1 MGCIRRYVIYAP
13 TARLTESRLYTLL
26 QSMHKLLKRL
36 LNAVGVVCVA
46 AAMLPSSAHA
56 QEVNIDEY
64 GIDGDQAQ
72 RNWWEDDPWTN
83 PERGFN
89 WYPPDRP
96 DVKKK
101 KQAKP
106 AEKKVDLKSLKSFD
120 EVNKEVTRLREV
132 AIFNPTEENVLAYM
146 KAQEY
151 VMSKS
156 AMFADVARRVVWK
169 NPEIDGNARQPI
181 ASYAA
186 LSKRERIT
194 EKRNKTM
201 EEIAVNH
208 GLVFFFRSDCP
219 FCHDMAPVVKS
230 LSDRY
235 GIEVI
240 AVSMDGGNL
249 PSYPRP
255 RPDNGISKFVSN
267 GQGVPTVPALY
278 LVSNDSKS
286 VTLVGVGALAGNEIT
301 ERIRVLTTTKPGE
314 EM

>member
-1 MGCIRRYVIYAP
+1 
-13 TARLTESRLYTLL
+13 
-26 QSMHKLLKRL
+26 MHKLLNRL
-36 LNAVGVVCVA
+36 LAAVGAVFVA
-46 AAMLPSSAHA
+46 AALTAGGVRA
-56 QEVNIDEY
+56 QEVNIDDY
-64 GIDGDQAQ
+64 GLDAADAQ
-72 RNWWEDDPWTN
+72 PKSFWDDDPWTN

-96 DVKKK
+96 EVKKK
-101 KQAKP
+101 PKKSEQKQAQ
-106 AEKKVDLKSLKSFD
+106 KKVDLKSLKSFED
-120 EVNKEVTRLREV
+120 VNKEVTRLREE
-132 AIFNPTEENVLAYM
+132 AIFNPTEANVLAYM

-151 VMSKS
+151 VLSKS

-186 LSKRERIT
+186 LSKRERIA
-194 EKRNKTM
+194 ESRNKTM
-201 EEIAVNH
+201 EEIATNH

-230 LSDRY
+230 MSDRY

-240 AVSMDGGNL
+240 PVSMDGGNL
-249 PSYPRP
+249 PSFPRP
-255 RPDNGISKFVSN
+255 KPDNGISKFVSN
-267 GQGVPTVPALY
+267 GEGVPTVPALY
-278 LVSNDSKS
+278 LVSNDKKT